1 MLPVT
6 QPPTWRIPLRG
17 PLFEGHCVRVGW
29 PEPDEID
36 SLTALRNRPQ
46 VCAKFL
52 DPRPLDPQRNREW
65 IDHGMRRPYEALL
78 AIRLKR
84 GGALV
89 GAIGWSRGDPSEGSF
104 ELGRVM
110 IDADVLRRQRRNFPP
125 GYAGVATDAG
135 TALRDFGF
143 RALGLTVM
151 RSVFIDDNRLSR
163 RALLLGGARIVGG
176 SRMQRADG
184 SEVAVTRLEL
194 RREEW
199 EGLVEGRKTFPGNP
213 YWRQADG

>member
-1 MLPVT
+1 MA

-17 PLFEGHCVRVGW
+17 PLFEGRCVGVGW

-36 SLTALRNRPQ
+36 WLTALRNRPQ

-65 IDHGMRRPYEALL
+65 VDHGMRRPYEALL
-78 AIRLKR
+78 AIRLIR
-84 GGALV
+84 GGVLA
-89 GAIGWSRGDPSEGSF
+89 GAIGWSRGDPGEGSI

-110 IDADVLRRQRRNFPP
+110 IDAAVLRRYRRNFPP
-125 GYAGVATDAG
+125 GYEGVATDAG
-135 TALRDFGF
+135 TALRDFAF

-163 RALLLGGARIVGG
+163 RALLLGGARIVGT
-176 SRMQRADG
+176 SRVRRADG
-184 SEVAVTRLEL
+184 TEVAVTRAEL
-194 RREEW
+194 RREAW
-199 EGLVEGRKTFPGNP
+199 EELVEGRETFPGSAHR
-213 YWRQADG
+213 RQADG

>member
-1 MLPVT
+1 LLPVA

-36 SLTALRNRPQ
+36 SLTTLRNRPQ
-46 VCAKFL
+46 VRVKFL
-52 DPRPLDPQRNREW
+52 DPRPLDPQCNREW
-65 IDHGMRRPYEALL
+65 IEHGMRRPYEALL

-89 GAIGWSRGDPSEGSF
+89 GAIGWSRGDPGEGSF

-110 IDADVLRRQRRNFPP
+110 IDAAVLRRYRRNFPP
-125 GYAGVATDAG
+125 SYAGVATDAG

-143 RALGLTVM
+143 RTLGLTVM

-163 RALLLGGARIVGG
+163 RALLLGGGCIVGG
-176 SRMQRADG
+176 WRMQRADG
-184 SEVAVTRLEL
+184 TEVAVTRAEL

-199 EGLVEGRKTFPGNP
+199 EGLVDGGKTFSGNARR
-213 YWRQADG
+213 RQADG